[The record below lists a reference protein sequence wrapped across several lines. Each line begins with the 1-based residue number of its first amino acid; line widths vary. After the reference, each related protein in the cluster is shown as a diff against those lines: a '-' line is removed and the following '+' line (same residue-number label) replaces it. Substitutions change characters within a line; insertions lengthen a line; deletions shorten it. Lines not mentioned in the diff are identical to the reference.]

1 MKPFKRILVATDLTP
16 ASRSAVSEAVALAK
30 ENGAELMI
38 AHVCETP
45 SISQEA
51 AIAPGVYDEW
61 TRNLKETAQ
70 ERLQPLLE
78 ESRKEGVHAG
88 VLVLFGAPYEAIVEA
103 AQSNNADL
111 IIVGTH
117 GRKGVSRLFLG
128 SVASRVI
135 STAHCP
141 VMTVRAA

>member
-16 ASRSAVSEAVALAK
+16 ASRSAVDEALALAK

-45 SISQEA
+45 NITQAA
-51 AIAPGVYDEW
+51 AIAPNVYDEW
-61 TRNLKETAQ
+61 NRNLKEGAQ
-70 ERLQPLLE
+70 ERLEPFLE
-78 ESRKEGVHAG
+78 EARKEGVHAG
-88 VLVLFGAPYEAIVEA
+88 ALVLFGTPYEAIVEA
-103 AQSNNADL
+103 AQANNADL
-111 IIVGTH
+111 VVLGTH
-117 GRKGVSRLFLG
+117 GRKGVSRFFLG

-135 STAHCP
+135 STSPCP